1 MSAIKERTLRF
12 RVDEAEDNKLR
23 AAAILTGETLTEF
36 TLRPALARADEVLA
50 GAPMRL
56 LGEDE
61 YAAMIAA
68 LAQPV
73 TPIPAL
79 AQMAQEPRLYTT
91 A

>member
-1 MSAIKERTLRF
+1 
-12 RVDEAEDNKLR
+12 
-23 AAAILTGETLTEF
+23 
-36 TLRPALARADEVLA
+36 
-50 GAPMRL
+50 MRL

>member
-1 MSAIKERTLRF
+1 MGIVKERTLRF
-12 RVDEAEDNKLR
+12 RVREADDNRLR
-23 AAAILTGETLTEF
+23 AAAALAGETLTEF

-50 GAPMRL
+50 QAPLRL
-56 LGEDE
+56 LGTDE
-61 YAAMIAA
+61 YASMVNA

-79 AQMAQEPRLYTT
+79 ATLAQQPRIYTT